1 MITAENLLDVI
12 QILGFS
18 QLSSGVYQKSFGDYL
33 GCSIITDFN
42 AKRITYPTDLKI
54 NDETTCNFAHPENFV
69 VLECVTRLLDK
80 GYRAEHIELEKRWNL
95 GHDAKGGKADICV
108 YDESRKE
115 MLLII
120 ECKTYGGEY
129 SKEKKTLEAD
139 GGQLFSYWQQERHTK
154 WLALYASDLKE
165 GKVVYENTIINCS
178 DDSNL
183 VLLAAKDDTIK
194 LYKNAGTVE
203 EKFEVWSETYGK
215 DYCQDIIFGADTVA
229 YQIGVKPLRKKD
241 LRDFTPDDKIVNRFE
256 EILRHNNVSDK
267 ENAFNR
273 LVALF
278 ICKLVDEIGK
288 DDDAELE
295 FQYKKGIDTYE
306 TLQDRLQK
314 LHQKG
319 MNDFMKEEI
328 FYVPNDYAENLVQQY
343 SGQKRKAMI
352 EELQNTIRILKFYT
366 NNDFSFKDVHNEEL
380 FYQNGKVVVEVV
392 QLFEKYRI
400 VYPSKHQFLGDLF
413 EQLLNKGF
421 KQNEGQFFTPM
432 PITRFIWD
440 SLPLDNIISDA
451 GKYTLPK
458 IIDYACG
465 AGHFLT
471 EAVEAINAALIRHNS
486 DLAKKNNGWV
496 EKNIYGIE
504 KDYRLARVSKISLF
518 MNGAGYGNIIF
529 GDGLDNYPEKQIEAG
544 TFDILVANPPY
555 AVKAFK
561 AHFKPKN
568 NSLELLKNITNDG
581 SEIEVLFVERIA
593 QLLKPEGIAAVIL
606 PASILSNSSN
616 SYISARENLLENFK
630 IHAIAQFGSKTFGA
644 TGTNTIVLF
653 LEKYSEPPKRK
664 ALVADSVEAIQSG
677 KDLTDWEDKEI
688 LRQYLAKIEVTEED
702 YRLLLSKQ
710 KLPDFWKDHAY
721 FGQFVKGFL
730 NSTEVKNKQ
739 KQRSFKKLSQD
750 KQNEWLQERFYQFV
764 FEQEQDKIKYFALIY
779 KQKTLVVTA
788 PADNEEQKEFLGY
801 DWSNRKG
808 AEGIQI
814 QTPGG
819 KLYND
824 EDRTADN
831 TVSANIRNAFAE
843 LHTPSGELEKYLA
856 WYRLQDMIDF
866 SRVEFNKEI
875 QTALKNIESVK
886 YNYPMVKLGDDEL
899 FQISIGQRVLNS
911 ELIENGALP
920 VYSANVKEPF
930 GYINKELL
938 KDFSKPSI
946 LWGID
951 GDWMTNYIA
960 AEIPFYPTDHCG
972 VIRVVSTKVLPYYV
986 ALILGIVGERY
997 AFSRHNRASTERI
1010 KSVAI
1015 PLPPVDIQQQ
1025 IVVECEKVDA
1035 EFASASK
1042 LITAIDTKIAKIYD
1056 GIKDAH
1062 FVELNKYVFF
1072 NISKSEVH
1080 DIADDTLVSFVDMAS
1095 VSNKG
1100 FITNSQDK
1108 NLGSIRKGGF
1118 TYFRENDIIIA
1129 KITPC
1134 MENGK
1139 CALATGLKN
1148 GIGFGSTEFHTIRC
1162 GDKILPKYLFGF
1174 LNREQIRQQAAK
1186 VMTGSSGHRRVPVSF
1201 YEQLLIPIIDKKG
1214 QQQIVDQVQKLE
1226 QQIEAAQKIL
1236 DSAFARKQAILDKYL
1251 Q

>member
-1 MITAENLLDVI
+1 MITIANLLESI
-12 QILGFS
+12 QVLGFI
-18 QLSSGVYQKSFGDYL
+18 QQASGVYQKTFGDLL
-33 GCSIITDFN
+33 GCIITVDFN
-42 AKRITYPTDLKI
+42 AKKISYPEGLKI

-69 VLECVTRLLDK
+69 VLECVSRLLEK

-108 YDESRKE
+108 YDESGKE

-120 ECKTYGGEY
+120 ECKTYGTEY
-129 SKEKKTLEAD
+129 SKEKKTLESD

-154 WLALYASDLKE
+154 WLALYASDLKD
-165 GKVVYENTIINCS
+165 GKVVYENNIINCS

-183 VLLAAKDDTIK
+183 ILLAEKDDTIK

-203 EKFEVWSETYGK
+203 EKFEVWSGTYGK

-241 LRDFTPDDKIVNRFE
+241 LRDFTTDDKIVNRFE

-319 MNDFMKEEI
+319 MNDFMKEKI

-440 SLPLDNIISDA
+440 SLPLDNIISNA

-471 EAVEAINAALIRHNS
+471 EAVEAVNAALIRHNQT
-486 DLAKKNNGWV
+486 DLAKDNGWV

-529 GDGLDNYPEKQIEAG
+529 GDGLDNYPEKQIESG

-606 PASILSNSSN
+606 PASMLSNSSN

-630 IHAIAQFGSKTFGA
+630 VHAIAQFGSKTFGA

-653 LEKYSEPPKRK
+653 LKKYSEPPKRK
-664 ALVADSVEAIQSG
+664 ELVADSVTAIQSG

-688 LRQYLAKIEVTEED
+688 LRQYLAKIEVTEDD
-702 YRLLLSKQ
+702 YRLMLSKSE
-710 KLPDFWKDHAY
+710 LPDYWKDHAY
-721 FGQFVKGFL
+721 FGQFVKDFYA
-730 NSTEVKNKQ
+730 STEVKNKQ
-739 KQRSFKKLSQD
+739 KQQSFKKLSQG

-764 FEQEQDKIKYFALIY
+764 FEREQDKIKFFALIY
-779 KQKTLVVTA
+779 NQRTLVVTS
-788 PADNEEQKEFLGY
+788 PAGNDEQKEFLGY

-814 QTPGG
+814 HSPGG

-824 EDRTADN
+824 ADRTADH

-843 LHTPSGELEKYLA
+843 LHTPSVELEKYLA

-938 KDFSKPSI
+938 KDFSMPSI

-1025 IVVECEKVDA
+1025 IVSECEKVDA
-1035 EFASASK
+1035 ECASASK
-1042 LITAIDTKIAKIYD
+1042 LIAVLDTKIANIYD
-1056 GIKDAH
+1056 SIKDAH
-1062 FVELNKYVFF
+1062 FVELNKYVLF
-1072 NISKSEVH
+1072 NISKSEVY
-1080 DIADDTLVSFVDMAS
+1080 DIADNTLVSFVDMAS

-1100 FITNSQDK
+1100 FITSSQDK
-1108 NLGSIRKGGF
+1108 ILGSLRKGGF

-1148 GIGFGSTEFHTIRC
+1148 SIGFGSTEFHTIRC
-1162 GDKILPKYLFGF
+1162 GNKILPKYLFGF

-1186 VMTGSSGHRRVPVSF
+1186 VMTGSSGHRRVPISF
-1201 YEQLLIPIIDKKG
+1201 YEQLLIPMIDKKE
-1214 QQQIVDQVQKLE
+1214 QQRIVDQVQELE
-1226 QQIEAAQKIL
+1226 QQIDAAQKIL
-1236 DSAFARKQAILDKYL
+1236 DSAFVRKQAILDKYL